1 MFRNAARIAALCA
14 AALLLSGCGSISSFL
29 APIMADHL
37 PAWAGGLPE
46 GAPPRPG
53 DPRYQEYI
61 EQQKAKALP
70 DDGKKGPE
78 NKDPITGPI
87 Y

>member
-1 MFRNAARIAALCA
+1 
-14 AALLLSGCGSISSFL
+14 
-29 APIMADHL
+29 MADHL